1 MKLNFFNSARL
12 ELGINTLLRSPGHP
26 DLIEL
31 TEPTLSFPVSNPP
44 ALPSQSQSPQEA
56 PLMQT
61 TDFDS
66 MDSAELT
73 KMRAELDAALARK
86 KQDSLRKLVMGC
98 AEAIAAT
105 GNSPA
110 EFIEEFTSLLLTK
123 PAAAGQRK
131 RGAGR
136 TTYKDPAS
144 AATWTGKGKA
154 PGWMAA
160 HLAAGGKKEDL
171 KVA

>member
-1 MKLNFFNSARL
+1 
-12 ELGINTLLRSPGHP
+12 
-26 DLIEL
+26 
-31 TEPTLSFPVSNPP
+31 
-44 ALPSQSQSPQEA
+44 
-56 PLMQT
+56 MQT

-105 GNSPA
+105 GNSPT

-131 RGAGR
+131 RGAGL
-136 TTYKDPAS
+136 TTYKDPAGS
-144 AATWTGKGKA
+144 ATWTGKG
-154 PGWMAA
+154 
-160 HLAAGGKKEDL
+160 
-171 KVA
+171 